1 MAKYASVLFKSL
13 FATLAGGREFGI
25 GNTSYDLFYD
35 GGDSLVQL
43 PPLWWGPFLSKTY
56 LTLLLV
62 LRRING

>member
-1 MAKYASVLFKSL
+1 MNTPAQYDLARV
-13 FATLAGGREFGI
+13 LAGGWELGI
-25 GNTSYDLFYD
+25 PLFYD